1 MTRERFIPFSKK
13 EISGVLSKKL
23 TDPKEREEF
32 LRFCQMIGNTYH
44 FKFYQIL
51 EDFKTAYGP
60 VDPDNSGHAPARP
73 VAGEAGKPTDVV
85 ALRELRSLLTAGNYN
100 QINDRQLQEAFG
112 AASPWGLDLKVD
124 VSRYEVLELFYR
136 GEHLDQY
143 QRKWFVFQKK
153 FEFPV
158 YNRVVL
164 AFRLKE
170 GSAGDDDVLSRR
182 FSKDKLYLK
191 LFKNVPTVDLEMLF
205 PDTKIVIRSIDQA
218 KVVLPLAAGSITTVY
233 KIASYILR
241 AGNPI
246 HLWSQIGFWVLVG
259 SLFGI
264 ALKGFLG
271 YKNTVE
277 KYLKTLTTSL
287 YFQNLDNNS
296 GVFKYLLDD
305 AEEEECKELIL
316 AYFFLFTQR
325 IANPSAAALDACI
338 EAFFKE
344 ELNTEL
350 DFEVEDALRKLAE
363 LGLMDETQ
371 GLGVLPLPKALARL
385 SDLWRE
391 SAS

>member
-1 MTRERFIPFSKK
+1 MIRERFIPFSKN
-13 EISGVLSKKL
+13 EISSMLSGQM
-23 TDPKEREEF
+23 TDSTEREDF
-32 LRFCQMIGNTYH
+32 LRFCEMIGNAYH
-44 FKFYQIL
+44 FRFYKIL
-51 EDFKTAYGP
+51 EDFKSAYSS
-60 VDPDNSGHAPARP
+60 VDPDDNARP
-73 VAGEAGKPTDVV
+73 SPRPAAADRGAPPDGV
-85 ALRELRSLLTAGNYN
+85 ALSKLKSLLTAGNYN
-100 QINDRQLQEAFG
+100 PITDRQLQEAFG
-112 AASPWGLDLKVD
+112 AVSPWGLDLKVD
-124 VSRYEVLELFYR
+124 VSKYEVLELFYR
-136 GEHLDQY
+136 GEYLDQY
-143 QRKWFVFQKK
+143 QRKWLFVQKK

-170 GSAGDDDVLSRR
+170 GSVGDDDVLSRR
-182 FSKDKLYLK
+182 FSKEKLYLK

-233 KIASYILR
+233 KIASYILK

-277 KYLKTLTTSL
+277 RYLKTLTTSL

-316 AYFFLFTQR
+316 AYFFLVTQR
-325 IANPSAAALDACI
+325 IANPSATALDACI

-344 ELNTEL
+344 ELNTDL